1 MNYVTQR
8 LATIIYPPKNKLDWT
23 VVYLRNLPTMMEVNM
38 CQDRFVIVTR
48 ISSIQDLVHSIRK
61 EKLQQYL
68 QTISIYGSDDFVKEV
83 AEEFSLL
90 GAYRF
95 PRIGEHN
102 IQPIG
107 MPWDG
112 HYTLQ
117 EMIKWVYIGFL
128 TQELDENE
136 EARISLFNG
145 KKIPNESIQ
154 K

>member
-1 MNYVTQR
+1 M
-8 LATIIYPPKNKLDWT
+8 
-23 VVYLRNLPTMMEVNM
+23 
-38 CQDRFVIVTR
+38 
-48 ISSIQDLVHSIRK
+48 
-61 EKLQQYL
+61 
-68 QTISIYGSDDFVKEV
+68 QTISLYGSENFIKET

-112 HYTLQ
+112 SYVLQ

-128 TQELDENE
+128 ENE
-136 EARISLFNG
+136 ENEKEEGKVSLFKG
-145 KKIPNESIQ
+145 FQVPN
-154 K
+154 KV

>member
-1 MNYVTQR
+1 
-8 LATIIYPPKNKLDWT
+8 
-23 VVYLRNLPTMMEVNM
+23 M
-38 CQDRFVIVTR
+38 CQDRFVIITR
-48 ISSIQDLVHSIRK
+48 ISNIQDLINSIRK

-68 QTISIYGSDDFVKEV
+68 QTISIYGSDDFVKDV

-95 PRIGEHN
+95 PRIGENN

-112 HYTLQ
+112 HYILQ
-117 EMIKWVYIGFL
+117 EMIKWVYIGFI
-128 TQELDENE
+128 TQELNENE
-136 EARISLFNG
+136 EGRISLFNG
-145 KKIPNESIQ
+145 IKIPSSTSQ